1 MTVDEY
7 LERNPNSKYLTTAR
21 RVFDELK
28 PIVWVSTIGKGKRDI
43 PRPIRG
49 TFFYKDM
56 TTDEYDEL
64 MIINSKFNRIYVQEK
79 RKREIKSAS
88 EQWSVQSAIAKRCFR
103 FGKKDVFL
111 NYSQMCWMLN
121 LH

>member
-28 PIVWVSTIGKGKRDI
+28 PVVWVSFIGKGKHEI
-43 PRPIRG
+43 PHPIRG
-49 TFFYKDM
+49 TIFYKDM
-56 TTDEYDEL
+56 SVAEYDEL

-79 RKREIKSAS
+79 RKRQLKEATK
-88 EQWSVQSAIAKRCFR
+88 QWST
-103 FGKKDVFL
+103 
-111 NYSQMCWMLN
+111 
-121 LH
+121 

>member
-28 PIVWVSTIGKGKRDI
+28 PVVWVSFIGKGKHDI
-43 PRPIRG
+43 PRPIHG
-49 TFFYKDM
+49 TIFYKDM
-56 TTDEYDEL
+56 SVAEYDEL

-79 RKREIKSAS
+79 KETTAQRSNRTMEYLIIN
-88 EQWSVQSAIAKRCFR
+88 Q
-103 FGKKDVFL
+103 L
-111 NYSQMCWMLN
+111 L
-121 LH
+121 

>member
-28 PIVWVSTIGKGKRDI
+28 PVVWVSTIGKGKRDI

-79 RKREIKSAS
+79 RKQQLKEAT
-88 EQWSVQSAIAKRCFR
+88 EQWST
-103 FGKKDVFL
+103 
-111 NYSQMCWMLN
+111 
-121 LH
+121 